1 MERKFYFYTDQMT
14 VGYGGRPLIKNIRM
28 EVEKGEILTLIGPNG
43 AGKSTIFKS
52 ITRQLAILGGSVWV
66 DGREMGQ
73 MSGKELARKQAVV
86 LTGRMETEYMT
97 CGEVVASGRYPYTGW
112 LGIPGKEDLEK
123 VDEALALVSGEELKE
138 RDFAA
143 ISDGQRQKILL
154 ARAICQEPELIILD
168 EPTSYLDV
176 KHKLEFLT
184 VLRKLVRERNMAVV
198 MSLHELDLAQK
209 VSDYIVCVGENK
221 IWKCGTPE
229 EIFKEEYIRRLYDLD
244 NGYYSEIFGSVE
256 IKRDAGKWGERSP
269 AADVSAANDAGKPG
283 TPEVFVI
290 AGGGSGAS
298 VFRQLQREGIPFAAG
313 VLHRNDIDYELARML
328 ADCVVPERAYERIGE
343 EAYAQALRIMR
354 DCGRVIC
361 CLKDEE
367 FGEMNDGNRRL
378 LREAEKAGLNVERRT

>member
-168 EPTSYLDV
+168 
-176 KHKLEFLT
+176 KLEFLT

-209 VSDYIVCVGENK
+209 ISDRVMTVCEGRVDR
-221 IWKCGTPE
+221 IGTPE
-229 EIFKEEYIRRLYDLD
+229 DIFTDEYINRLY
-244 NGYYSEIFGSVE
+244 NVTEGSYHEAFG
-256 IKRDAGKWGERSP
+256 AM
-269 AADVSAANDAGKPG
+269 
-283 TPEVFVI
+283 EVFVI
-290 AGGGSGAS
+290 GGGGSGLA
-298 VFRQLQREGIPFAAG
+298 VYRKLARLGIPFATG
-313 VLHRNDIDYELARML
+313 VLHEHDIDYEA
-328 ADCVVPERAYERIGE
+328 AKYSAAQVIVE
-343 EAYAQALRIMR
+343 EAFEPIREETRKKALLCMEQ
-354 DCGRVIC
+354 CPEVIC
-361 CLKDEE
+361 CLTHFGTINQGNKILLEE
-367 FGEMNDGNRRL
+367 ARRQKKL
-378 LREAEKAGLNVERRT
+378 KNS

>member
-154 ARAICQEPELIILD
+154 ARAICQEPEILILD

-176 KHKLEFLT
+176 RHKLEFLSI
-184 VLRKLVRERNMAVV
+184 LQKLCRERQLTVIL
-198 MSLHELDLAQK
+198 SLHELELAEK
-209 VSDYIVCVGENK
+209 ISDRILCVNGRAVDRIGMPEEVMTDGYITQLYGIRMGNYDEGSSDMELAAPE
-221 IWKCGTPE
+221 GTPQ
-229 EIFKEEYIRRLYDLD
+229 
-244 NGYYSEIFGSVE
+244 
-256 IKRDAGKWGERSP
+256 
-269 AADVSAANDAGKPG
+269 
-283 TPEVFVI
+283 VFVI
-290 AGGGSGAS
+290 AGAGSG
-298 VFRQLQREGIPFAAG
+298 RKIYRRLQRAGIPFVTGILYENDLDYPVAKALAAE
-313 VLHRNDIDYELARML
+313 VIAEHPFEPVAQEKIQAAKKTIDK
-328 ADCVVPERAYERIGE
+328 CK
-343 EAYAQALRIMR
+343 
-354 DCGRVIC
+354 RVIC
-361 CLKDEE
+361 CREN
-367 FGEMNDGNRRL
+367 FGSLETFQRELLEYAEQLGKQIESSGQQNRQ
-378 LREAEKAGLNVERRT
+378 